1 LLQVRK
7 VNKKFGGLWALQE
20 VDMEVSKGNIFGLI
34 GPNGAGK
41 TTLFNVITGFYHCDS
56 GNIQFEGKDI
66 TRKKSFEISR
76 LGICRTFQI
85 VKPFKDMTVLGN
97 ATIGALSKVRKV
109 PEAMECARESLQVV
123 GLADRQNILAGS
135 LTVSDRKRLEIAR
148 ALASQ
153 PRLLFLDEV
162 MSGLRP
168 TEVFETIDLIKK
180 IHDFGIT
187 IVIIEHIMSAIM
199 RLCDRIIVLHHGQK
213 IGEGSPKEI
222 SKNDSVIQA
231 YLGEDYIA

>member
-1 LLQVRK
+1 
-7 VNKKFGGLWALQE
+7 
-20 VDMEVSKGNIFGLI
+20 
-34 GPNGAGK
+34 
-41 TTLFNVITGFYHCDS
+41 
-56 GNIQFEGKDI
+56 
-66 TRKKSFEISR
+66 
-76 LGICRTFQI
+76 
-85 VKPFKDMTVLGN
+85 MTVLGN
-97 ATIGALSKVRKV
+97 ATIGALSKLKKV
-109 PEAMECARESLQVV
+109 PEAMERARESLQVV
-123 GLADRQNILAGS
+123 GLADRQNSLAGS

-168 TEVFETIDLIKK
+168 TEVSDTIDLIKK

-222 SKNDSVIQA
+222 SKHDSVIQA